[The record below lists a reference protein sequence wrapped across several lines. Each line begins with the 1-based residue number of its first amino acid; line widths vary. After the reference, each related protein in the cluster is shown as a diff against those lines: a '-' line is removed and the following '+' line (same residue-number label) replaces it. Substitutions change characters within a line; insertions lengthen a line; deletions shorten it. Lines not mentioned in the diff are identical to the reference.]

1 MERKIIKAR
10 KHTVEDV
17 KKVLKELDKK
27 ANTNYASLPIHVSK
41 RMTRTLGGAIFRIS
55 RRGIKTTVTAL
66 EFKFSR
72 FFLDA
77 YLSESEF
84 ESIVAHEFLHLYV
97 NELHQENCN
106 HDKRFKDACKKFGYA
121 NMGGYTCSK
130 EVSRAFIDAIHT
142 YKIEKARRRARG

>member
-17 KKVLKELDKK
+17 RKVLKELDKK
-27 ANTNYASLPIHVSK
+27 ANTNYASLPIKVSA
-41 RMTRTLGGAIFRIS
+41 RMTRALGGAVCRIT
-55 RRGIKTTVTAL
+55 RYRMKQKVEAL

-77 YLSESEF
+77 YLSESDF
-84 ESIVAHEFLHLYV
+84 ESIIAHEFLHLYTNV
-97 NELHQENCN
+97 KYQENCN

-121 NMGGYTCSK
+121 NMGGYSCSR
-130 EVSRAFIDAIHT
+130 EVGMAFVEAIDT
-142 YKIEKARRRARG
+142 YKIKKARG

>member
-27 ANTNYASLPIHVSK
+27 ANTNYANLPIRVSK
-41 RMTRTLGGAIFRIS
+41 KMTKALGGAVCEITINRIT
-55 RRGIKTTVTAL
+55 KKQKVEAL

-84 ESIVAHEFLHLYV
+84 ESIVAHEFLHLYTNV
-97 NELHQENCN
+97 KYQENCN
-106 HDKRFKDACKKFGYA
+106 HDKRYKTECTKLGYGH
-121 NMGGYTCSK
+121 MGGYTCSD
-130 EVSRAFIDAIHT
+130 EVGMAFVEAINT
-142 YKIEKARRRARG
+142 YKINKARG

>member
-17 KKVLKELDKK
+17 RKVLKELDKK
-27 ANTNYASLPIHVSK
+27 ANTNYASLPIRVSA
-41 RMTRTLGGAIFRIS
+41 RMTRALGGAVCRIT
-55 RRGIKTTVTAL
+55 RYRMRQKVEAL

-77 YLSESEF
+77 YLTESDF
-84 ESIVAHEFLHLYV
+84 ESIVTHEFLHLYTNV
-97 NELHQENCN
+97 KYQENCN

-121 NMGGYTCSK
+121 NMGGYSCSR
-130 EVSRAFIDAIHT
+130 EVGMAFVEAINT
-142 YKIEKARRRARG
+142 YKINKARG

>member
-27 ANTNYASLPIHVSK
+27 ANTNYASLPIKVSA
-41 RMTRTLGGAIFRIS
+41 RMTRALGGAVCEITINRIT
-55 RRGIKTTVTAL
+55 KKQKVEAL

-77 YLSESEF
+77 YLSDSEF
-84 ESIVAHEFLHLYV
+84 ESIVAHEFLHLYTNV
-97 NELHQENCN
+97 KYQENCN
-106 HDKRFKDACKKFGYA
+106 HDKRYKAECTKLGYGH
-121 NMGGYTCSK
+121 MGGYTCSR
-130 EVSRAFIDAIHT
+130 EVGIAFTEAIHT
-142 YKIEKARRRARG
+142 YKINKR